1 MLGMAQLHNYGKI
14 KEDTIFDLQE
24 NSKDEYEAE
33 EDILM
38 YIFVCVYVPM
48 STCGGIDKERERE
61 TKYSVL
67 SMESA
72 MGGSEERKSSQMEIR
87 EVQVVGLS

>member
-1 MLGMAQLHNYGKI
+1 MLGMAQLHNYGKT

-38 YIFVCVYVPM
+38 YVFVCVCSYEHM
-48 STCGGIDKERERE
+48 WRDR
-61 TKYSVL
+61 
-67 SMESA
+67 
-72 MGGSEERKSSQMEIR
+72 
-87 EVQVVGLS
+87 

>member
-1 MLGMAQLHNYGKI
+1 MLGMAQLHSYGKI

-24 NSKDEYEAE
+24 NPQDEYEAE

-38 YIFVCVYVPM
+38 YVFVCVHVPV

-61 TKYSVL
+61 RKYRQCL
-67 SMESA
+67 IH
-72 MGGSEERKSSQMEIR
+72 GERHGR
-87 EVQVVGLS
+87 V